1 MATSAAS
8 SAASSVAATVTTA
21 ALAGNTCAC
30 SAPAAVAPPPAT
42 SVAEVVS
49 SSAVATECSTSTGA
63 AVATAVASS
72 TATSGD
78 NVQTFTGA
86 LGGISAPPVIFT
98 AGSDRPFSTD
108 DATFVNAAA
117 ALQRSCSVQHNQC
130 ANAANSGTLA
140 GGESQCETQETDC
153 NNSIPASKK
162 VRRAA
167 LDFGSCTNPAI
178 DFGQQSDR
186 PNANAFI
193 AENQADFNHGSALNI
208 GVIASFICQRL
219 GSPCDASAA
228 AIAACTAGETAAA
241 SQTGQA
247 AADAFNSAL
256 GLSSSGTTVVSATT
270 TSSASVVACT

>member
-8 SAASSVAATVTTA
+8 STASSVAAVATTA
-21 ALAGNTCAC
+21 GPAGFTCAC
-30 SAPAAVAPPPAT
+30 AAPPPAT
-42 SVAEVVS
+42 TFAVSSVVDVVS
-49 SSAVATECSTSTGA
+49 STAVATECSSTSTA
-63 AVATAVASS
+63 AASS
-72 TATSGD
+72 TAISGD

-108 DATFVNAAA
+108 DATFVNSGA

-130 ANAANSGTLA
+130 ADAANSGSLA
-140 GGESQCETQETDC
+140 GGESQCETQETAC
-153 NNSIPASKK
+153 NAAISSTKK
-162 VRRAA
+162 IRRQA
-167 LDFGSCTNPAI
+167 LDFGSCTDPAI

-193 AENQADFNHGSALNI
+193 AANQVDFDHGSALNI

-219 GSPCDASAA
+219 GSPCNASEA
-228 AIAACTAGETAAA
+228 AISACTAGETAAA

-247 AADAFNSAL
+247 AADAFNAAL
-256 GLSSSGTTVVSATT
+256 GLSSSGSATTVVGSTT
-270 TSSASVVACT
+270 TSAGVVACT